1 VVSGIELLDDAG
13 TDDSDWFPNGD
24 DEFSGSSGTNMD
36 DASVVTV
43 AFHCYHSLPSAQW
56 CDHVQVSSAI
66 CSSNS
71 LLLLVVKLIG
81 LHA

>member
-1 VVSGIELLDDAG
+1 MVSGIELLDDAD

-24 DEFSGSSGTNMD
+24 DEFSGSSGTNTD

-66 CSSNS
+66 ISHS
-71 LLLLVVKLIG
+71 LLLLVVL
-81 LHA
+81 